1 MNNLLSS
8 DQRDALQELMNI
20 AMGQAANAMAQLI
33 EVRIILSIPKI
44 TAVTPEQLSGVLAEP
59 AVWLTRQ
66 SFSGALRGEVL
77 SLQVKAGVEAIA
89 GYLDFGL
96 PLTDK
101 STEAAVLEVANVLAA
116 ACLQGFTSQLEL
128 PTRLAAPE
136 LYRPKASTVD
146 AAWAITLL
154 MEVEFT
160 LTDTPFDARV
170 VICLDPESV
179 QHLISRLNTM
189 LED

>member
-1 MNNLLSS
+1 MNTLLSPV
-8 DQRDALQELMNI
+8 QRDALQELMNI

-33 EVRIILSIPKI
+33 EVRVILSIPKI
-44 TAVTPEQLSGVLAEP
+44 AAVTPEQLSGVLAEP

-89 GYLDFGL
+89 GYLDFAL
-96 PLTDK
+96 PLTDN

-128 PTRLAAPE
+128 PTRLAPPE
-136 LYRPKASTVD
+136 LYRPKTCNTE

-170 VICLDPESV
+170 VICLDPESI
-179 QHLISRLNTM
+179 QQLIVRLNSM

>member
-1 MNNLLSS
+1 MNSLLNSE
-8 DQRDALQELMNI
+8 QRDALQELMNI

-33 EVRIILSIPKI
+33 EARIILSIPKI
-44 TAVTPEQLSGVLAEP
+44 VAVTPEQLSDVLAEP

-66 SFSGALRGEVL
+66 SFSGSLRGEVL
-77 SLQVKAGVEAIA
+77 SLQVKTGVEAIA
-89 GYLDFGL
+89 SFLDFNL
-96 PLTDK
+96 PLTEK
-101 STEAAVLEVANVLAA
+101 TTAAAVLEVANVLAA

-136 LYRPKASTVD
+136 LYRPNGVSEGAG
-146 AAWAITLL
+146 WAITLL

-179 QHLISRLNTM
+179 QHLIARLNSV